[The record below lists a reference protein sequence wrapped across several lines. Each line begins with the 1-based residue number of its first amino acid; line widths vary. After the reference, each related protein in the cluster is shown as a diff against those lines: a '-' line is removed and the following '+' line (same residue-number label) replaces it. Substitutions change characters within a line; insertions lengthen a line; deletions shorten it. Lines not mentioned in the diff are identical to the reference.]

1 MRISVSI
8 LGADFSRLGQEIA
21 NVERAGADWIH
32 VDVMDGHFV
41 PNITFGPNMVSSL
54 KKCTKVP
61 LDVHLMISEPQK
73 YIPAFVKAGADWIT
87 FHMESEGN
95 PVQTIAM
102 IHGLGAKAGI
112 AINPSTPAEAVFP
125 YLSMADMVLAMTV
138 QPGFGGQKFNAA
150 VLDKVRLLKAKAPGV
165 PVQIDGGVNRETIP
179 QAGAAGVDICVA
191 GSAVVGQPDYAAA
204 VAALRKAA
212 ESVAD

>member
-21 NVERAGADWIH
+21 DVERAGADWIH

-73 YIPAFVKAGADWIT
+73 YIPAFVKAGANWIT

-112 AINPSTPAEAVFP
+112 AINPGTPAEAVFP

-150 VLDKVRLLKAKAPGV
+150 VLDKVRLLKAKAPSV
-165 PVQIDGGVNRETIP
+165 PIQIDGGVNPETIS

-191 GSAVVGQPDYAAA
+191 GSAVVGKPDYAAA
-204 VAALRKAA
+204 VTALRKAA